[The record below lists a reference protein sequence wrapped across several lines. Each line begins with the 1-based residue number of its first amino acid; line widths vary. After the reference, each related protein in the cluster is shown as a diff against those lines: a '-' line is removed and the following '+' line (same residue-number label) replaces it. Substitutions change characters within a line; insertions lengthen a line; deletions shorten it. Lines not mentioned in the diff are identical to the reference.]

1 MKKQSIKSHLKD
13 YSIYQKRWTTINHAF
28 AAALSAADEYNEQ
41 AIGEALKILC
51 QDPSGDLTCVYC
63 DKPAETWDHVSSTVS
78 KGEFSGIGHQIGN
91 LVPCCKTCNSS
102 KGSKS
107 WKIYLDSRNL
117 NEGAKQRKVDMISR
131 YIQQNVI
138 NTKQAIEQTSS
149 SELSELMAVKNEIYK
164 LMKRADELAAVVRQ
178 NVREARTVYPLSTNA
193 SASVA
198 PDL

>member
-41 AIGEALKILC
+41 SIEEALKILG

-91 LVPCCKTCNSS
+91 LVPCCKACNSS
-102 KGSKS
+102 KGSKTWTAYIQS
-107 WKIYLDSRNL
+107 CNLDQATKQQKLIMIARYISQGVVNTREIIDEHCSREVTELSAIKSKIYD
-117 NEGAKQRKVDMISR
+117 
-131 YIQQNVI
+131 
-138 NTKQAIEQTSS
+138 
-149 SELSELMAVKNEIYK
+149 
-164 LMKRADELAAVVRQ
+164 LMKKADEISTAVRQ
-178 NVREARTVYPLSTNA
+178 RVRENKK
-193 SASVA
+193 
-198 PDL
+198 